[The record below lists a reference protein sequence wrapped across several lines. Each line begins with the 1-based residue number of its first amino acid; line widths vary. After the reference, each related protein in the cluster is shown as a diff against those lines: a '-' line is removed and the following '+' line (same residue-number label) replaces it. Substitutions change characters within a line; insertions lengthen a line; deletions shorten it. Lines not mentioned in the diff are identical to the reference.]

1 MFNLLAA
8 VTLAIAV
15 QGTYGVAV
23 YGQCGGKGYSGST
36 VCDSG
41 SVWYVIISFQSHMF
55 AKLTYPSALSVTIT
69 TRSAFLAQ
77 AGPLHLPELPPRN
90 HPLAP
95 A

>member
-23 YGQCGGKGYSGST
+23 YGQCGGIGYSGST

-41 SVWYVIISFQSHMF
+41 SVW
-55 AKLTYPSALSVTIT
+55 
-69 TRSAFLAQ
+69 
-77 AGPLHLPELPPRN
+77 
-90 HPLAP
+90 
-95 A
+95 